1 MSGKRNVMKL
11 TDSFTFAALLG
22 LVGLSLTGTRA
33 LAAGIGEG
41 GADLAKLDAA
51 WSDSSLKRDA
61 DLLASFYAEDAAVY
75 PPNDVMF
82 VGRPEAKKYWAAA
95 LADSTYT
102 LSWKT
107 VSADSSKGG
116 DLGFTA
122 GTYEES
128 YKGADGKM
136 VKNTGKY
143 VCVWKKDK
151 DGNWKAIHDIWNQ
164 DTK

>member
-1 MSGKRNVMKL
+1 MKTL
-11 TDSFTFAALLG
+11 NCYFAAALLG
-22 LVGLSLTGTRA
+22 WVGVSLTGTRA
-33 LAAGIGEG
+33 LAAGIEESGK
-41 GADLAKLDAA
+41 DLAKLDEA

-75 PPNDVMF
+75 PPNDALF
-82 VGRPEAKKYWAAA
+82 VGRPAAKKCWAAA
-95 LADSTYT
+95 IVDPTYT

-107 VSADSSKGG
+107 TGAEASKDG
-116 DLGFTA
+116 DLGFTV

-128 YKGADGKM
+128 YRGSDGKM

-143 VCVWKKDK
+143 VCIWKKDS
-151 DGNWKAIHDIWNQ
+151 DGKWKACHDIWNQ